1 MGNPMS
7 TSGSTLY
14 RKISGLRTELEAD
27 IARRTERSLDLGKNS
42 RKLLSAQAELWASL
56 ANIHLDLGFDLP
68 KEIKALVERRKDR
81 LETQQSVVATGEA
94 RVRDLM
100 AEHKSREEEL
110 RAAQKAFDDH
120 EAVLKT
126 SFEADAANVTLSVSV
141 AELKA
146 AVQAKRERVSRVES
160 ECREKADAYEA
171 DDLFCYLRKRGFG
184 TEGYAASG
192 LVARLDHWVSR
203 LINYDKAAAD
213 YDHLLN
219 IPGWHS
225 DDLEQ
230 VEQRLVSESAKLDAI
245 HDKAFASLVPFK
257 DKLRAAGKALDAAAD
272 AISKEHALIATAQR
286 TLSDASIS
294 QDEDLK
300 KIKRDLAAALER
312 INIRDL
318 QELARR
324 TATPEDDE
332 IVRKIVQNRNDLT
345 DIEAQANTLSRE
357 IAVLK
362 SRVDGFES
370 IESKMRRKD
379 WHHSDHSFS
388 GSIDAHLSNMMLGT
402 LTADAVWRALDNA
415 HVAPAPSYRETV
427 SSSPWPTS
435 TGSSWNKSSDDDS
448 WGRSSS
454 SSSSSSSTT
463 DWGSSSGSDYSTG
476 GGSGGSDYSTG
487 GGV

>member
-14 RKISGLRTELEAD
+14 RKISGLRSELEAD
-27 IARRTERSLDLGKNS
+27 IARRTERSLDLGKSS
-42 RKLLSAQAELWASL
+42 RKLLATQAELWASL

-81 LETQQSVVATGEA
+81 LETQQNVVATGEG
-94 RVRDLM
+94 RVRELM
-100 AEHKSREEEL
+100 TTHKSREEDL
-110 RAAQKAFDDH
+110 LAAQKAFDDH
-120 EAVLKT
+120 EAGLKT
-126 SFEADAANVTLSVSV
+126 TFEADAANMALSVSV
-141 AELKA
+141 AELNA
-146 AVQAKRERVSRVES
+146 AAQAKRERVSRVEA

-171 DDLFCYLRKRGFG
+171 DDLFRYLRKRGFG
-184 TEGYAASG
+184 TEGYASSG

-203 LINYDKAAAD
+203 LVSYDKASAN
-213 YDHLLN
+213 YDHLLK
-219 IPGWHS
+219 IPGWHR
-225 DDLEQ
+225 DDLES
-230 VEQRLVSESAKLDAI
+230 VDQRLASESAKLDAI
-245 HDKAFASLVPFK
+245 HEKAFASLVPFK
-257 DKLRAAGKALDAAAD
+257 DKLRAAGKALDSAAD

-286 TLSDASIS
+286 TLSDASIA

-318 QELARR
+318 KELASR
-324 TATPEDDE
+324 TATTEDDE
-332 IVRKIVQNRNDLT
+332 IVGKIIQNRNDLT
-345 DIEAQANTLSRE
+345 DIEAQANALARE

-362 SRVDGFES
+362 SRSSGFES
-370 IESKMRRKD
+370 IESKMRRED

-388 GSIDAHLSNMMLGT
+388 GNMDTHLSNMMLGT
-402 LTADAVWRALDNA
+402 LTADAVWRALDNS

-427 SSSPWPTS
+427 SSSPWP
-435 TGSSWNKSSDDDS
+435 SSSSSDS
-448 WGRSSS
+448 WGSSS
-454 SSSSSSSTT
+454 SSSSSSSS

-476 GGSGGSDYSTG
+476 GGSGSSDYSTG

>member
-1 MGNPMS
+1 MS

-14 RKISGLRTELEAD
+14 RKISGLRSELEAD
-27 IARRTERSLDLGKNS
+27 IARRTETSLGLGSRS
-42 RKLLSAQAELWASL
+42 RQLLSTQAELWASL

-81 LETQQSVVATGEA
+81 LETQQNVVAAGEG
-94 RVRDLM
+94 RVRELM
-100 AEHKSREEEL
+100 VQHKSREEEL

-120 EAVLKT
+120 EGGLKT
-126 SFEADAANVTLSVSV
+126 TFEADAANMALSVAV

-146 AVQAKRERVSRVES
+146 SAQAKRERVSRVEA
-160 ECREKADAYEA
+160 ECQEKAEVYEA
-171 DDLFCYLRKRGFG
+171 DDLFRYLRKRGFG
-184 TEGYAASG
+184 TEGYASSG
-192 LVARLDHWVSR
+192 LIARLDHWVSR
-203 LINYDKAAAD
+203 LVNYDKASAD
-213 YDHLLN
+213 YDHLLQ
-219 IPGWHS
+219 IPGWHR
-225 DDLEQ
+225 DDLDQ
-230 VEQRLVSESAKLDAI
+230 VEKRLASEAAKLDAI

-286 TLSDASIS
+286 TLSDASIA

-324 TATPEDDE
+324 TATTEDDE
-332 IVRKIVQNRNDLT
+332 IVRKIIQNRNDLT
-345 DIEAQANTLSRE
+345 DIEAQANALARE
-357 IAVLK
+357 IAALK
-362 SRVDGFES
+362 SRASGFES
-370 IESKMRRKD
+370 IEGKMRRKD
-379 WHHSDHSFS
+379 WHHSDHSFR
-388 GSIDAHLSNMMLGT
+388 GNMDTHLSNMVLGS

-427 SSSPWPTS
+427 SSSPWPS
-435 TGSSWNKSSDDDS
+435 GGSSWNSSSSSDSS
-448 WGRSSS
+448 WGSSS
-454 SSSSSSSTT
+454 SSSSSS
-463 DWGSSSGSDYSTG
+463 DWGSSSSSGSDYSTG
-476 GGSGGSDYSTG
+476 GGSSGSDYSTG

>member
-1 MGNPMS
+1 MS

-14 RKISGLRTELEAD
+14 RKISGLRSEVEAD
-27 IARRTERSLDLGKNS
+27 IARRTERSLDLGKRS
-42 RKLLSAQAELWASL
+42 RQLLSTQAELWASL

-81 LETQQSVVATGEA
+81 LETQQGVVSAGEG

-100 AEHKSREEEL
+100 AQHKSREEEL

-120 EAVLKT
+120 EAGLKT

-141 AELKA
+141 AELNA
-146 AVQAKRERVSRVES
+146 AAQAKRERVSRVED
-160 ECREKADAYEA
+160 ECREKAAAYEA
-171 DDLFCYLRKRGFG
+171 DDLFRYLRKRGFG

-192 LVARLDHWVSR
+192 LVARLDRWVSR
-203 LINYDKAAAD
+203 LVNYDKASAD
-213 YDHLLN
+213 YDHLLK
-219 IPGWHS
+219 IPGWHR

-230 VEQRLVSESAKLDAI
+230 VEQRLASESVKLDAV
-245 HDKAFASLVPFK
+245 HEKAFASLVPFK

-286 TLSDASIS
+286 TLSDASIA

-300 KIKRDLAAALER
+300 KIKRELAAALER

-324 TATPEDDE
+324 TATTEDDE
-332 IVRKIVQNRNDLT
+332 IVRKIIQNRNDLA
-345 DIEAQANTLSRE
+345 DVEAQSNSLARE
-357 IAVLK
+357 IASLK
-362 SRVDGFES
+362 SRASGFES

-388 GSIDAHLSNMMLGT
+388 GSMDTHLSNLMLGT
-402 LTADAVWRALDNA
+402 LTADAIWSVLSNA

-427 SSSPWPTS
+427 SNSPWPQS
-435 TGSSWNKSSDDDS
+435 SGSSWNSDSSSSSS
-448 WGRSSS
+448 WGSSS
-454 SSSSSSSTT
+454 SSSSSS